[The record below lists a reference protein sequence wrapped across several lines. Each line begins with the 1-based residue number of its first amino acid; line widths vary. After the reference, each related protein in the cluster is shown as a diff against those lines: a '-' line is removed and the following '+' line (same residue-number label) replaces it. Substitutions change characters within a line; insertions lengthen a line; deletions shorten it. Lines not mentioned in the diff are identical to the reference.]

1 MRMTYTRCF
10 LGFLLLALVLGCGD
24 GMAPPANISVSVA
37 PTTASLLTGV
47 SQDFT
52 AMVANERGAKGV
64 TWSITGC
71 TGGPPVCG
79 ALSNVTSTAATYTAP
94 APILSD
100 AQLGI
105 TARSVTDNTKAFTV
119 TVAIT
124 AIRVSVSPASGSVA
138 VNGTRLFTAMVAN
151 DPTHNGVTW
160 SFTGCAGGAAVCGS
174 LTNVTNT
181 SATYTA
187 PPTVPPGALGVT
199 ATSMTDNS
207 KSFTATVAV
216 TAIAV
221 NGQIAFL
228 SNREGYY
235 EIYAINADGSGQV
248 DLTNNPATDWEIAW
262 SPDGSKIAFT
272 SSRDRN
278 WEIYVMNADGSGQVN
293 LTNNSAPDYLP
304 AWSPDGQKIAF
315 ASERDGNG
323 EIYVMN
329 ADGSG
334 LVNLTYYPATDY
346 EPAWSPDGRKIA
358 FVSLRDNG
366 NPEVYVM
373 NADGS
378 GVTGLTRATLYVN
391 RPIWSPDGT
400 RIAFEVATGTCH
412 SVGCPRLRNIYVM
425 SADGSGL
432 VNLTDNPAVD
442 NAGAAW
448 SPDGS
453 KIVFYTNRD
462 GNYEIYAVNVDGS
475 GSTRLTNDPAYDV
488 SPAWSPDGS
497 HIAFE
502 STRGGIYV
510 MNADGS
516 AVVGLTTGG
525 SVTSPSDPTWR
536 PW

>member
-334 LVNLTYYPATDY
+334 LVNLT
-346 EPAWSPDGRKIA
+346 
-358 FVSLRDNG
+358 
-366 NPEVYVM
+366 
-373 NADGS
+373 
-378 GVTGLTRATLYVN
+378 
-391 RPIWSPDGT
+391 
-400 RIAFEVATGTCH
+400 
-412 SVGCPRLRNIYVM
+412 
-425 SADGSGL
+425 
-432 VNLTDNPAVD
+432 DNPAVD

>member
-181 SATYTA
+181 GAPYPA
-187 PPTVPPGALGVT
+187 PPTVPPGALGVP

-278 WEIYVMNADGSGQVN
+278 WEI
-293 LTNNSAPDYLP
+293 
-304 AWSPDGQKIAF
+304 
-315 ASERDGNG
+315 
-323 EIYVMN
+323 
-329 ADGSG
+329 
-334 LVNLTYYPATDY
+334 
-346 EPAWSPDGRKIA
+346 
-358 FVSLRDNG
+358 
-366 NPEVYVM
+366 YVM

-525 SVTSPSDPTWR
+525 SLTSPPYPPLR
-536 PW
+536 PL

>member
-105 TARSVTDNTKAFTV
+105 TARSVTDNTKAFTA
-119 TVAIT
+119 TVAI
-124 AIRVSVSPASGSVA
+124 
-138 VNGTRLFTAMVAN
+138 
-151 DPTHNGVTW
+151 
-160 SFTGCAGGAAVCGS
+160 
-174 LTNVTNT
+174 
-181 SATYTA
+181 
-187 PPTVPPGALGVT
+187 
-199 ATSMTDNS
+199 
-207 KSFTATVAV
+207 

-334 LVNLTYYPATDY
+334 LVNLT
-346 EPAWSPDGRKIA
+346 
-358 FVSLRDNG
+358 
-366 NPEVYVM
+366 
-373 NADGS
+373 
-378 GVTGLTRATLYVN
+378 
-391 RPIWSPDGT
+391 
-400 RIAFEVATGTCH
+400 
-412 SVGCPRLRNIYVM
+412 
-425 SADGSGL
+425 
-432 VNLTDNPAVD
+432 DNPAVD

-525 SVTSPSDPTWR
+525 SLTSPPYPPLR
-536 PW
+536 PL